1 MNLRENLFNSV
12 QQRGEA
18 EAYTYLGKTSSYT
31 ELGQQVAR
39 LAGKLRELGVKED
52 CSVALILPNS
62 AEFLITYYA
71 VVSLGARVIPIN
83 PLYTRDEIGYIL
95 MDSQSVGV
103 VTLPQIAAALLEYRA
118 YLPHLSWVIACGEKV
133 EGAISWAEAL
143 EAVPLTSW
151 PELHEDDVAV
161 ILYTSGT
168 TGKPKGAMLTHK
180 NLCSNAESLR
190 HYVRATSDDRFVV
203 VLPMFHVFC
212 MTVCMNM
219 AVLIGSPMY
228 ILPKFSPA
236 EVVNVIRDWQATV
249 FAGVPTMYNFIMQI
263 PNARPE
269 DFRSLRLAISG
280 GASLPVEL
288 LRNFEAKFRTIILE
302 GYGLSEASPV
312 VSFNPID
319 GARKPGSIG
328 LTIPGVEVKIVD
340 DNDREL
346 PAGEVGELVVKG
358 PNVMAGYFN
367 NPAATAEAL
376 RNGWLHTGDL
386 ARRDEEGY
394 LYIVDRKKDMVI
406 VGGYNVYPREVEEV
420 LYQIPQVLEAAVI
433 GVPDPDYGEA
443 VVAFVAT
450 KAGQTLTEEEVLE
463 HCRQHLAKY
472 KVPAKI
478 IITPELPKNSTGKIL
493 RRVLKEQL
501 GA

>member
-1 MNLRENLFNSV
+1 MNLRENLFNSM
-12 QQRGEA
+12 QKRGEA
-18 EAYTYLGKTSSYT
+18 EAYTYLGQTYT
-31 ELGQQVAR
+31 YSELGQQVAR
-39 LAGKLRELGVKED
+39 VAGQLQALGVTAGK
-52 CSVALILPNS
+52 SVALIMPNS

-95 MDSQSVGV
+95 TDSQAIGV
-103 VTLPQIAAALLEYRA
+103 VTLPQLAQALLEFRN
-118 YLPHLSWVIACGEKV
+118 YLPHLQWVISCGDKV
-133 EGAISWAEAL
+133 EGAISWQNAL
-143 EAVPLTSW
+143 AAAPVQSW
-151 PELHEDDVAV
+151 PELDDDEVAV

-168 TGKPKGAMLTHK
+168 TGRPKGAMLTHR

-190 HYVRATSDDRFVV
+190 VYVRAMENDRFVL

-219 AVLIGSPMY
+219 AVLVGGPMY

-236 EVVNVIRDWQATV
+236 EVVNVIRDWQATI
-249 FAGVPTMYNFIMQI
+249 FAGVPTMYNFIMQV
-263 PNARPE
+263 PTAQPE
-269 DFRSLRLAISG
+269 DFRTLRLAISG

-288 LRNFEAKFRTIILE
+288 LRNFEAKFQTIILE

-319 GARKPGSIG
+319 GNRKAGSIG

-340 DNDREL
+340 EHDNEL
-346 PAGEVGELVVKG
+346 TPGEVGELIVRG

-386 ARRDEEGY
+386 ARQDEEGY

-406 VGGYNVYPREVEEV
+406 VGGFNVYPREVEEV
-420 LYQIPQVLEAAVI
+420 LYQLPQVLEAAVI
-433 GVPDPDYGEA
+433 GVPDPNYGEA
-443 VVAFVAT
+443 VVAFVAVKT
-450 KAGQTLTEEEVLE
+450 GHTLTEEEVLN

-472 KVPAKI
+472 KIPAKVI
-478 IITPELPKNSTGKIL
+478 LTGELPKNSTGKIL
-493 RRVLKEQL
+493 RRMLKEQL